1 MEKKQKT
8 IAVAGA
14 GIAAAAALGI
24 AGANLANAADTTV
37 VGVPGYDQA
46 ATGNNGEGTGTPA
59 GGGKQMRDGGGTL
72 TEDAASKS
80 VAAASAE
87 VSDGTV
93 SSVRA
98 TSDGGY
104 VVDVTKTDDTHVH
117 VLLDS
122 DFAVTSVEEGGM
134 RGSGGPSG
142 RERPGGTDS
151 STPSDAN
158 GSSATATPA
167 T

>member
-37 VGVPGYDQA
+37 VGVSGYDQGA
-46 ATGNNGEGTGTPA
+46 SETIREGTGTPPE
-59 GGGKQMRDGGGTL
+59 GGKQMRDGGGTL
-72 TEDAASKS
+72 TEDAASKA

-104 VVDVTKTDDTHVH
+104 VVDVTKADDTHVH

-122 DFAVTSVEEGGM
+122 DFAVTSVEERGM
-134 RGSGGPSG
+134 RGSGGPGG
-142 RERPGGTDS
+142 RGKPGDTDS

-158 GSSATATPA
+158 GSTATPSPA

>member
-8 IAVAGA
+8 IAAAGV
-14 GIAAAAALGI
+14 GIAVAAALGI
-24 AGANLANAADTTV
+24 AGANLANAAETTV
-37 VGVPGYDQA
+37 AGVSGYGQA
-46 ATGNNGEGTGTPA
+46 EGGGSGAGTGTPPD
-59 GGGKQMRDGGGTL
+59 GGRRMRDGGGTL
-72 TEDAASKS
+72 TQDAASEA

-93 SSVRA
+93 SGVRA
-98 TSDGGY
+98 TSDGCY
-104 VVDVTKTDDTHVH
+104 VVDVSKSDDTHVH

-134 RGSGGPSG
+134 RGAGGPGG
-142 RERPGGTDS
+142 RGRPGDTDS

-158 GSSATATPA
+158 GSTATPTPA